1 MTTELLNEPTDS
13 TGPAMTRLRC
23 DAERNLERILAAAQ
37 DLVAD
42 NGFGFTVESVAKRA
56 GVGIGTV
63 YRRFPTKEA
72 LIEAVVRPVFDQG
85 LAIAE
90 EAAAHDPAEDGLE
103 HYLRG
108 VVEFHA
114 SHRFPVRQLWAAP
127 GGRSLRAQI
136 QPIVA
141 GLLQAAQDGG
151 RVRADLDYQDLVVS
165 IWTVTGLI
173 DNTSQVAP
181 TLWRRHLDL
190 VIDGMRPGRP
200 PLATPVPP
208 RGADWEA
215 VVDAATDT
223 SSS

>member
-1 MTTELLNEPTDS
+1 MTTNVLDEPT
-13 TGPAMTRLRC
+13 GPTTTRLRC
-23 DAERNLERILAAAQ
+23 DAARNLERILAAAQ
-37 DLVAD
+37 ELVAS
-42 NGFGFTVESVAKRA
+42 NGFGFTVESVAERA

-90 EAAAHDPAEDGLE
+90 EAAAYEPAADGLE

-108 VVEFHA
+108 VIEFHA
-114 SHRFPVRQLWAAP
+114 SHPLPMRQLWAAP
-127 GGRSLRAQI
+127 GGRSLREQI
-136 QPIVA
+136 HPIVA

-173 DNTSQVAP
+173 DTTSEVAP

-208 RGADWEA
+208 RDADWEA
-215 VVDAATDT
+215 VVDAAR
-223 SSS
+223 SASES

>member
-1 MTTELLNEPTDS
+1 MTTDVLKEPV
-13 TGPAMTRLRC
+13 GPAVTRLRC
-23 DAERNLERILAAAQ
+23 DAARNLERILAAAQ

-42 NGFGFTVESVAKRA
+42 NGFSFTVESVAERA

-90 EAAAHDPAEDGLE
+90 EAASYEPAQDGLE
-103 HYLRG
+103 RYLRG
-108 VVEFHA
+108 VAEFHA
-114 SHRFPVRQLWAAP
+114 SHRFPLRQLWAAP
-127 GGRSLRAQI
+127 GGRSLREQV

-151 RVRADLDYQDLVVS
+151 RVRADLDYQDVVLS

-173 DNTSQVAP
+173 DTTSQVAP

-190 VIDGMRPGRP
+190 LIDGMRPGRP

-215 VVDAATDT
+215 VVGAATRA
-223 SSS
+223 SGS

>member
-1 MTTELLNEPTDS
+1 MTTQLVNETAE
-13 TGPAMTRLRC
+13 PAATRLRC
-23 DAERNLERILAAAQ
+23 DAARNLERILAAAQ

-42 NGFGFTVESVAKRA
+42 NGFGFTVESVAERA

-72 LIEAVVRPVFDQG
+72 LIEAVVRPVFDQS

-90 EAAAHDPAEDGLE
+90 EAASYEPAEDGLE
-103 HYLRG
+103 RYLRG
-108 VVEFHA
+108 VAEFHA

-127 GGRSLRAQI
+127 GGRSLRMQAK
-136 QPIVA
+136 PIVA

-173 DNTSQVAP
+173 DSTSQVAP

-190 VIDGMRPGRP
+190 VIDGMRPGRS
-200 PLATPVPP
+200 PLATAVPP

-215 VVDAATDT
+215 VVDAATNA
-223 SSS
+223 SGG

>member
-1 MTTELLNEPTDS
+1 MTNDLLHQ
-13 TGPAMTRLRC
+13 PAQPAVTRLRC
-23 DAERNLERILAAAQ
+23 DAARNLERILAAAQ

-42 NGFGFTVESVAKRA
+42 NGFGFTVESVAERA

-72 LIEAVVRPVFDQG
+72 LIEAVVRPVFEQG

-90 EAAAHDPAEDGLE
+90 EAASYEPAEDGLE
-103 HYLRG
+103 RYLRG
-108 VVEFHA
+108 VTEFHA
-114 SHRFPVRQLWAAP
+114 SHRFPIRQLWTAP
-127 GGRSLRAQI
+127 GGRSLRVHV

-141 GLLQAAQDGG
+141 GLLQAAQDGD
-151 RVRADLDYQDLVVS
+151 RVRPDLDYQDLVVS

-173 DNTSQVAP
+173 DSTAEVAP

-190 VIDGMRPGRP
+190 VIEGMRPGRA

-215 VVDAATDT
+215 VVDAATGA
-223 SSS
+223 SGG